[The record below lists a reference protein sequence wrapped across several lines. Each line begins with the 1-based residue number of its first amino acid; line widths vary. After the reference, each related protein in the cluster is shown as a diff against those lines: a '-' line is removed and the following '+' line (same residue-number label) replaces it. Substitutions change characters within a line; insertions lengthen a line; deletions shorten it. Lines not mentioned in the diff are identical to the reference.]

1 MRWVA
6 AAFPRRGGV
15 LLLTSALGWLSFFVL
30 TRFWFCWY
38 WLVRVSSSVWG
49 AVPVDGRVL
58 TSPATV
64 GVFFVFSV
72 ALLGLFFVWSP
83 SCAEAFRLVGQHLL
97 APLVVKGI
105 DYVRLVYMA

>member
-1 MRWVA
+1 M
-6 AAFPRRGGV
+6 
-15 LLLTSALGWLSFFVL
+15 
-30 TRFWFCWY
+30 
-38 WLVRVSSSVWG
+38 RVSSSVWG